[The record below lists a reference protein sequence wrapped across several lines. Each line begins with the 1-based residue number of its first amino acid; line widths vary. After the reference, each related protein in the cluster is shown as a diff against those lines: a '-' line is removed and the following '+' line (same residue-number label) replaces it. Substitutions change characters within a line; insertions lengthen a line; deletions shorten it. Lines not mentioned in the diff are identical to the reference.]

1 MIPPVETVSFSDLR
15 PADWRAT
22 HTLKPD
28 LRLVSDSIMNHG
40 WLLPLVVMD
49 DGTIIDGF
57 HRWVLSHRHR
67 PIVRKYKEQVPVVRR
82 QIDAIDARLLHVQLN
97 RGHGSVVPKY
107 LSLLIKDVLRSGK
120 YSEDD
125 LKKELRMGVDELALL
140 MDGTLLKQRK
150 IKEYEYSKAW
160 EPVDSDVAQPI
171 ELERPPNADR

>member
-1 MIPPVETVSFSDLR
+1 MIPEIETVSHEELH

-40 WLLPLVVMD
+40 WLLPVIVMQ

-57 HRWVLSHRHR
+57 HRWVLAHRHR
-67 PIVRKYKEQVPVVRR
+67 PIFRKYKGKVPVVRK
-82 QIDAIDARLLHVQLN
+82 DVDSIDARLLHVQLN
-97 RGHGSVVPKY
+97 RGHGDIVPKY

-120 YSEDD
+120 YTEED

-140 MDGTLLKQRK
+140 MDGTLLKQRN

-160 EPVDSDVAQPI
+160 EPADSDIAQAP
-171 ELERPPNADR
+171 ELERPPGADR